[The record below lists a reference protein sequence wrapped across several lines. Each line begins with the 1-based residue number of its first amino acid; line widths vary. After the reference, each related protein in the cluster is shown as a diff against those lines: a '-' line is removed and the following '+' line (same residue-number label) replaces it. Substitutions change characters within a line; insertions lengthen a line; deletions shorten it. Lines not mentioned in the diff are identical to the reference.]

1 MSTDRGYRSGL
12 KIVNVEPDGY
22 SAEAR
27 ALLEGI
33 GSLCERRPRNRQ
45 ELLAAVSDADVL
57 ITRLGHRIDSDIFY
71 RADRLSAVVS
81 ATTGLDHIDVAAA
94 ARRNVSVIS
103 LLGEREFLNSI
114 HATAEHAWGLLLA
127 AVRRVPSA
135 YASVIDGKWDRDA
148 FRGQQLFGKRL
159 GILGLGRL
167 GQKVARYG
175 LAFGM
180 RVHAYDPNGAE
191 MDGVTLVQ
199 TLENLLTISDIIS
212 LHAPHN
218 DSTHHMIGTQELRML
233 PSGAIVINTAR
244 GGLLDEDAL
253 VAALI
258 SGRVSAV
265 GVDVLEFGDV
275 GSTERQGLSPLI
287 TYAKEHSNVVVTPH
301 IGGATFESMD
311 ATEVFMARKLIKFI
325 EDRA

>member
-1 MSTDRGYRSGL
+1 
-12 KIVNVEPDGY
+12 
-22 SAEAR
+22 
-27 ALLEGI
+27 
-33 GSLCERRPRNRQ
+33 
-45 ELLAAVSDADVL
+45 
-57 ITRLGHRIDSDIFY
+57 
-71 RADRLSAVVS
+71 
-81 ATTGLDHIDVAAA
+81 
-94 ARRNVSVIS
+94 
-103 LLGEREFLNSI
+103 
-114 HATAEHAWGLLLA
+114 
-127 AVRRVPSA
+127 
-135 YASVIDGKWDRDA
+135 
-148 FRGQQLFGKRL
+148 
-159 GILGLGRL
+159 
-167 GQKVARYG
+167 
-175 LAFGM
+175 
-180 RVHAYDPNGAE
+180 
-191 MDGVTLVQ
+191 
-199 TLENLLTISDIIS
+199 
-212 LHAPHN
+212 
-218 DSTHHMIGTQELRML
+218 MIGTQELRML